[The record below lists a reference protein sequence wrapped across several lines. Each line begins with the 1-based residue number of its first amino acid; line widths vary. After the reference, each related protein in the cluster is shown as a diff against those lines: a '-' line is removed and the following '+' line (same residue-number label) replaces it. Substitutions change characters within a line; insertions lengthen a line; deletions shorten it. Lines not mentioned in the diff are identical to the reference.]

1 VMKAERL
8 ITIITTKAITVRD
21 RIRLKPRL
29 RDLRFMPCRGLR
41 PE

>member
-1 VMKAERL
+1 VTNSM
-8 ITIITTKAITVRD
+8 TTQAMTVRD

-29 RDLRFMPCRGLR
+29 RDLRFMPCRALR